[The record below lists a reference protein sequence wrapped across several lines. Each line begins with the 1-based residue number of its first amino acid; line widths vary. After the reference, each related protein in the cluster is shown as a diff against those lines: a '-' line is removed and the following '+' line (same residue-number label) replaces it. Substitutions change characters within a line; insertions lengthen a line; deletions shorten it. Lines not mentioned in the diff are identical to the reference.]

1 MIQLFIFLLIALV
14 TIYTSDPERKALV
27 WYYSIVVPVVAIV
40 FYGIIVSD
48 LYNPYSASQEIIG
61 CILPA
66 LIAGL
71 VIYNHLNI
79 KVKKGKVSVSPALF
93 AAIAVSLVLGIWNYN
108 LQLSIQDINLK
119 QTEKEISPLERVFA
133 VKESEDKNESKLKRF
148 SFKGLTFSYP
158 DNWEVSKEIIEHDFA
173 YQVNCEKKGINSDEI
188 ICITWYMMET
198 PLIESIEYTL
208 EGIMEEPSHK
218 NSTVGSISNEEFNG
232 EPCKSVRYSNR
243 FMGESVCGQ
252 LMAFNVQGSTF
263 LIIKQSDTKPKL
275 DSEFK
280 IMEEALNL
288 TSNE

>member
-14 TIYTSDPERKALV
+14 TIYTSDPERKAVV
-27 WYYSIVVPVVAIV
+27 WYYSIFVPVVAIV
-40 FYGIIVSD
+40 FYGIIVSE
-48 LYNPYSASQEIIG
+48 LNKPYSASQEIIN

-71 VIYNHLNI
+71 IIYNHLNI
-79 KVKKGKVSVSPALF
+79 KVKKGKVRVPPALF
-93 AAIAVSLVLGIWNYN
+93 AAIAVSLVLGILKYN
-108 LQLSIQDINLK
+108 SQASMQNLSLK
-119 QTEKEISPLERVFA
+119 QTEREMSPLERA
-133 VKESEDKNESKLKRF
+133 IAAKESKDKTESKLRRF
-148 SFKGLTFSYP
+148 SFKGLSFSYP
-158 DNWEVSKEIIEHDFA
+158 DNWEVLKEIIEHDFA
-173 YQVNCEKKGINSDEI
+173 YQIICEKKGINSDEI

-198 PLIESIEYTL
+198 PLIELIEYTL

-263 LIIKQSDTKPKL
+263 LIIKQSDTMPKL
-275 DSEFK
+275 VSEFK
-280 IMEEALNL
+280 IMEESFEFN
-288 TSNE
+288 